1 MQNLLRLTPAFLAQA
16 LALVLVAGCSMG
28 PSNDVAAGPTLNQP
42 NPALAQQPA
51 ITPASLPT
59 TTVAATAEVAMTDVT
74 AFLEASVI
82 GKLSIKEK
90 SEASSAQFNALTF
103 GRPGAPRSW
112 AGDKGATGQVT
123 VGPYVRVNNID
134 CRDFTHTVTIAGA
147 PYAKKGTAC
156 READGTWNV
165 AG

>member
-1 MQNLLRLTPAFLAQA
+1 MQLSARAFTVIALLA
-16 LALVLVAGCSMG
+16 VAGCSTS
-28 PSNDVAAGPTLNQP
+28 SNNDFASGPTLPPPNSQLATQP
-42 NPALAQQPA
+42 V

-59 TTVAATAEVAMTDVT
+59 TSASMAQPGSIGLPNASAFIDPTASGRMT
-74 AFLEASVI
+74 
-82 GKLSIKEK
+82 GKDQ

-103 GRPGAPRSW
+103 GRPGAPRNW
-112 AGDKGATGQVT
+112 AGDNGTTGSVT

-134 CRDFTHTVTIAGA
+134 CRDFTHTVTVGGT

-156 READGTWNV
+156 RETDGTWSV